1 MNKHPKLLNVKM
13 ALIGTY
19 NIGKSSL
26 GKRWMTGVYPINL
39 QSTIAAAY
47 LTKDVYIDDKKV
59 KCHVWDTAGA
69 EKYDSLIPI
78 YLRDAQV
85 VIVCFEEFDEK
96 KILKYAELIHST
108 NENAV
113 IFLALTK
120 YDEFKGNDFD
130 TGRMETFAAEY
141 NFPFFKTSSKTGEG
155 VEELFSY
162 ASRIAFLTKEENSP
176 TIEVDEKT
184 VTPQPQ
190 GCCILL

>member
-1 MNKHPKLLNVKM
+1 MSKPPKLLNIKM
-13 ALIGTY
+13 ALIGTF

-26 GKRWMTGVYPINL
+26 GKRWLTGVYPINL

-85 VIVCFEEFDEK
+85 VIVCFEEFNEK

-108 NENAV
+108 NEKAV
-113 IFLALTK
+113 VFLALTK
-120 YDEFKGNDFD
+120 YDEFKLHQSSNTD
-130 TGRMETFAAEY
+130 RMDSFSTEY
-141 NFPFFKTSSKTGEG
+141 GFPFFKTSSKTGEG
-155 VEELFSY
+155 VEELFST
-162 ASRIAFLTKEENSP
+162 ASKVAFLTKEENTP
-176 TIEVDEKT
+176 INIDTDI
-184 VTPQPQ
+184 TPQPE
-190 GCCILL
+190 GCCVLL